1 MLLKTP
7 KCRCMM
13 LEREKVLDDIAKL
26 AGGTISALSGL
37 NTQIREEIRARIDE
51 AAMRLDL
58 VPREEFE
65 KLETM
70 LTRAREEQEQLVKRV
85 EQLENKIKGSG
96 K

>member
-1 MLLKTP
+1 
-7 KCRCMM
+7 M